1 MRKFETPQ
9 PSEVPRGQGARSS
22 IESFEGWRAFQH
34 WLAHGGAAATAQR
47 AQKWCEGGQGA
58 AKCEGAEEQPLVSG
72 RVCAHLHLCKEGGCA
87 LHLLRVI
94 GFMELGLV
102 LVFGVGVGCYRAGA
116 CAGLGL

>member
-1 MRKFETPQ
+1 MRRISLQKFPEG
-9 PSEVPRGQGARSS
+9 RGRGPLSRLSKGAGH
-22 IESFEGWRAFQH
+22 FN

-102 LVFGVGVGCYRAGA
+102 LVFGVGVGCYI
-116 CAGLGL
+116 GLGPAQG